1 MVRKRSKALGNSL
14 GYPNS
19 DIRSQKNAKLD
30 VPLWKTGRYK
40 INNLGILFTLEKIS
54 HFLEMDPDARNN
66 AKSSLQGMR
75 CPANTHKPSF
85 HVNTSV
91 TSKHNGS
98 KGTSSGQ
105 KGGMPTPNMEENM
118 TEEEFFEWLQNA
130 VQAGMF
136 DTCGGSTS
144 AESPSAKAGNF
155 SKSGGT
161 NSGSGS
167 GSKRKKKGKKQW

>member
-1 MVRKRSKALGNSL
+1 MGTSLHCIMWYVKEGTGEFPGLSKLR
-14 GYPNS
+14 YPFS
-19 DIRSQKNAKLD
+19 EKHKDIKSIIWVSYL
-30 VPLWKTGRYK
+30 L
-40 INNLGILFTLEKIS
+40 LEKIS

-167 GSKRKKKGKKQW
+167 GSKRKKKGKKPW

>member
-1 MVRKRSKALGNSL
+1 M
-14 GYPNS
+14 
-19 DIRSQKNAKLD
+19 Q
-30 VPLWKTGRYK
+30 
-40 INNLGILFTLEKIS
+40 GIILKF
-54 HFLEMDPDARNN
+54 
-66 AKSSLQGMR
+66 SLQGMR

-91 TSKHNGS
+91 TSKHNNGS

-105 KGGMPTPNMEENM
+105 KGGMPPPNLEENM
-118 TEEEFFEWLQNA
+118 TEEEFFEWLRDA

-136 DTCGGSTS
+136 DTGGGSSSTS

-155 SKSGGT
+155 PKSGGP
-161 NSGSGS
+161 NSGSSSS

>member
-1 MVRKRSKALGNSL
+1 M
-14 GYPNS
+14 
-19 DIRSQKNAKLD
+19 Q
-30 VPLWKTGRYK
+30 
-40 INNLGILFTLEKIS
+40 GIILNF
-54 HFLEMDPDARNN
+54 
-66 AKSSLQGMR
+66 SLQGMR

-91 TSKHNGS
+91 TSKHNNGS

-105 KGGMPTPNMEENM
+105 KGGIPPPNMEENM
-118 TEEEFFEWLQNA
+118 TEEEFFEWLKNA

-136 DTCGGSTS
+136 DTGSSSTS

-155 SKSGGT
+155 PKSGGP
-161 NSGSGS
+161 NSGSSSS